1 MFFGRELNE
10 PAVWM
15 RRSDAS
21 AAMTWIYER
30 AGMRTLLM
38 LPRKRGG
45 FIILT
50 NLSSG
55 PLTVGYLAAL
65 MQRHDK
71 PAKMEQYEA
80 GQQPAR
86 ARDMADVPFMSVLP
100 YYDVLP
106 KERPA

>member
-15 RRSDAS
+15 RRSDAL
-21 AAMTWIYER
+21 AAMHWIAKR

-45 FIILT
+45 FSIVT
-50 NLSSG
+50 NLASG

-71 PAKMEQYEA
+71 PPVLEDFIGKDDKTQ
-80 GQQPAR
+80 R
-86 ARDMADVPFMSVLP
+86 RDMADVPFMSVLP